1 MAGTSDLSSMAAPQ
15 TPALSQGLQAPGKK
29 DTPEKI
35 ATAAKQFE
43 ALLIGQLM
51 KSMHD
56 PDSKGWLGDEDESS
70 QSAMEMAEEQFAQAL
85 SNGGGLGL
93 ARMVVEGL
101 QRSTDGHGVAGKDN
115 VNGNTKAR

>member
-1 MAGTSDLSSMAAPQ
+1 MSDLSSLSAPQ
-15 TPALSQGLQAPGKK
+15 MPMLSPGLEAPSKR

-35 ATAAKQFE
+35 ETAAKQFE

-56 PDSKGWLGDEDESS
+56 PDAKGWLGDEDESS
-70 QSAMEMAEEQFAQAL
+70 ESATEMAEEQFAQAL

-93 ARMVVEGL
+93 ARMVVQGL
-101 QRSTDGHGVAGKDN
+101 SRSTEGQPGQTASGKDN
-115 VNGNTKAR
+115 VAPNTKP

>member
-1 MAGTSDLSSMAAPQ
+1 MSDLSLSAPQ
-15 TPALSQGLQAPGKK
+15 MPALSPGIEAPSKR

-35 ATAAKQFE
+35 ETAAKQFE

-56 PDSKGWLGDEDESS
+56 PDSKGWLGDEDEAS

-93 ARMVVEGL
+93 ARMVVQGLSRSAEG
-101 QRSTDGHGVAGKDN
+101 QPGQTESGKDN
-115 VNGNTKAR
+115 VAPHTKP

>member
-1 MAGTSDLSSMAAPQ
+1 MSDVSSMSAPQ
-15 TPALSQGLQAPGKK
+15 MPALSPGLQAPSKH

-35 ATAAKQFE
+35 ETAAKQFE

-85 SNGGGLGL
+85 ANGGGLGL
-93 ARMVVEGL
+93 ARMVVQGL
-101 QRSTDGHGVAGKDN
+101 SRSAEAQPPSGKDN
-115 VNGNTKAR
+115 VAGNTQP

>member
-1 MAGTSDLSSMAAPQ
+1 MSDLTSISGPQISGLSPGADASS
-15 TPALSQGLQAPGKK
+15 KK

-35 ATAAKQFE
+35 QTAAKQFE

-70 QSAMEMAEEQFAQAL
+70 QSAMEMAEEQFAQAMA
-85 SNGGGLGL
+85 NGGGLGL
-93 ARMVVEGL
+93 ARMVVQGL
-101 QRSTDGHGVAGKDN
+101 NRSVEAEAGKESATPA
-115 VNGNTKAR
+115 TKP